1 MRSRNAAG
9 HAGFLN
15 NLLALFNALAGFI
28 ESRLALFA
36 KESRAAVVQMLVV
49 AACLVAA
56 LMSFAFG
63 YIFLIAS
70 AIASIAY
77 ATQVSWLWVALAAAG
92 VHFALVVIFLL
103 AARSMMTKP
112 PFREL
117 AAELKKD
124 HEWLRNLDET
134 SRPGN

>member
-15 NLLALFNALAGFI
+15 NLLALFNALAGFL

-36 KESRAAVVQMLVV
+36 KESRAAVAQMLAVV
-49 AACLVAA
+49 ACFVAA
-56 LMSFAFG
+56 LMFFAFG
-63 YIFLIAS
+63 YVFLIAS
-70 AIASIAY
+70 AIAAIAH

-92 VHFALVVIFLL
+92 AHFALVLIFLL
-103 AARSMMTKP
+103 VARSMMTKP

-117 AAELKKD
+117 ATELKKD
-124 HEWLRNLDET
+124 REWLRNLDET

>member
-9 HAGFLN
+9 PAGFLS
-15 NLLALFNALAGFI
+15 NLVALFNALAGFI

-36 KESRAAVVQMLVV
+36 KESRAAVVQMLAVV
-49 AACLVAA
+49 ACLIGA
-56 LMSFAFG
+56 LLFFAFG

-70 AIASIAY
+70 AIAAIAH
-77 ATQVSWLWVALAAAG
+77 ATQVSWLWIALAAAG
-92 VHFALVVIFLL
+92 AHFLLVLIFLL

-124 HEWLRNLDET
+124 REWLRNLDDT
-134 SRPGN
+134 SRPRN

>member
-36 KESRAAVVQMLVV
+36 KESRAAFAQILAV
-49 AACLVAA
+49 AACFIAA
-56 LMSFAFG
+56 LMFFAFG

-70 AIASIAY
+70 VIAAIAHA
-77 ATQVSWLWVALAAAG
+77 AQVSWLWLALAAAG
-92 VHFALVVIFLL
+92 VHFVLVLILL
-103 AARSMMTKP
+103 LVARSMMTKP
-112 PFREL
+112 PFRKL
-117 AAELKKD
+117 AAELTKD
-124 HEWLRNLDET
+124 REWLKNLDET